1 MSTSLL
7 VPIGIYD
14 MHYMDF
20 FLDTNVIKGRSVL
33 QNWEKE
39 QEKLSD
45 GVPIVKENSG
55 KVLHVFPHRL

>member
-1 MSTSLL
+1 MTLTLSRDDLFSR
-7 VPIGIYD
+7 IG
-14 MHYMDF
+14 
-20 FLDTNVIKGRSVL
+20 K
-33 QNWEKE
+33 KE

>member
-1 MSTSLL
+1 MELLPRIDDLVDIGNVVSTSLL

-33 QNWEKE
+33 QNWEKGTR
-39 QEKLSD
+39 KA
-45 GVPIVKENSG
+45 I
-55 KVLHVFPHRL
+55 